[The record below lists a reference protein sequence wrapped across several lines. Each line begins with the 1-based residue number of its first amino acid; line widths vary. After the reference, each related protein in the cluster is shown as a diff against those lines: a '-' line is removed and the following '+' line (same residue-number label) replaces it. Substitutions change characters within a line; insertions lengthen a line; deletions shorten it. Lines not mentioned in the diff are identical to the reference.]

1 MFREQR
7 NSSLKLDCIN
17 GDSRGLSELSQGR
30 ESSSLKSPPSFSVPG
45 SVSVSKSHPP
55 LDWTLKSRV
64 RFMSQAPLGWTQHLS
79 TVEEAS
85 GVTGG
90 VRCLSLS
97 QGSHCLN
104 TSNNARFHSLCLY
117 WQHPSLPVP
126 LFPRYS
132 LSSMTKPAS
141 NVPSLSLS
149 PDMQRALHSDWM
161 SSLQSVYQLVKARQ
175 CPYFYLLAPS
185 FTCLFRAAGV

>member
-1 MFREQR
+1 M
-7 NSSLKLDCIN
+7 
-17 GDSRGLSELSQGR
+17 G
-30 ESSSLKSPPSFSVPG
+30 
-45 SVSVSKSHPP
+45 KSHPP

-64 RFMSQAPLGWTQHLS
+64 RFTSLTTLGWTQHLT

-97 QGSHCLN
+97 RGAHCLN
-104 TSNNARFHSLCLY
+104 TSLRAQLHAATLY

-132 LSSMTKPAS
+132 QSSLRTSAA
-141 NVPSLSLS
+141 PSLSLS
-149 PDMQRALHSDWM
+149 PDMQRALQSDWM
-161 SSLQSVYQLVKARQ
+161 SSLQ
-175 CPYFYLLAPS
+175 
-185 FTCLFRAAGV
+185 